1 MKALHRAPL
10 LALLAVTSCG
20 IPATGVVEAGGPAS
34 GALPLTPVYFVENG
48 RLAAVPRNTGRPGD
62 PTDALRLLMV
72 GPLADEGGT
81 DVLTTE
87 LPLLPTAMAPPS
99 AAVAVPEGS
108 PSAAVDVPEAS
119 PSDPSGAAGSVSDIP
134 TVTVAG
140 NVMTIRLPAG
150 MAGLSDL
157 GVRQLVC
164 TATAAYRLTRPGTA
178 ALTAAVTGGGHLVRT
193 PDARCPSR

>member
-48 RLAAVPRNTGRPGD
+48 RLAALPRNTGQPGD
-62 PTDALRLLMV
+62 PTDALRLLMA
-72 GPLADEGGT
+72 GPLAGEGGT
-81 DVLTTE
+81 DTLTTE

-99 AAVAVPEGS
+99 AAV
-108 PSAAVDVPEAS
+108 DVPGGS
-119 PSDPSGAAGSVSDIP
+119 PSDPSGAAGSASDTP

-164 TATAAYRLTRPGTA
+164 TATAAYRLTRPSTA
-178 ALTAAVTGGGHLVRT
+178 ALTAVVTGGGHLVRT
-193 PDARCPSR
+193 SDARCPSR

>member
-48 RLAAVPRNTGRPGD
+48 RLAALPRHTGRPGD
-62 PTDALRLLMV
+62 PTDALRLLMA
-72 GPLADEGGT
+72 GPLDGERGT
-81 DVLTTE
+81 DSTDGYTTE

-99 AAVAVPEGS
+99 AAV
-108 PSAAVDVPEAS
+108 DVSGGS
-119 PSDPSGAAGSVSDIP
+119 PSDPSGAAGSASDTP

-164 TATAAYRLTRPGTA
+164 TATAAYRLTRPSTA

-193 PDARCPSR
+193 SDARCPSR